1 MNIIFVVGRTRTANA
16 SAGLLAAIA
25 LFGGCAANLLGVG
38 GETTFKC
45 KAPDG
50 VQCQSVSGTY
60 ANARAGNLPAQQT
73 SGASAVATPSMTAVG
88 YVPAPLVTASAVQSS
103 WRLRDV
109 APFGAI
115 RSDPTIIRIWIAPW
129 EDADGDLMDQT
140 YVYMPLDTGRWL
152 IEHNRQR
159 IKREFSPVRAPA
171 SVAATSPAVRS
182 MAARPALDADGTS
195 PDAAPDSAAALA
207 AGIARLRGN
216 GREEGAAGRSW
227 TGTATPEAPQ

>member
-1 MNIIFVVGRTRTANA
+1 MTTNFTVGRTWTANA
-16 SAGLLAAIA
+16 LPGLLAAITT
-25 LFGGCAANLLGVG
+25 LGGCAANLSGVG

-60 ANARAGNLPAQQT
+60 ANARVGNLPSQQS
-73 SGASAVATPSMTAVG
+73 SGASAVPTSAMPATGLA
-88 YVPAPLVTASAVQSS
+88 PASGLSS
-103 WRLRDV
+103 SPRNREP
-109 APFGAI
+109 AAFGAI

-159 IKREFSPVRAPA
+159 IKREFAPVRAPA
-171 SVAATSPAVRS
+171 SAGTNVPVPKPI
-182 MAARPALDADGTS
+182 AARPTQDEDDGP
-195 PDAAPDSAAALA
+195 PDGAAALA
-207 AGIARLRGN
+207 AGMARLRGT
-216 GREEGAAGRSW
+216 GRGDAAAAKPGADN
-227 TGTATPEAPQ
+227 TLPEAPQ

>member
-1 MNIIFVVGRTRTANA
+1 MKTIFVVDRTRTDDV
-16 SAGLLAAIA
+16 SAGLLAAVA
-25 LFGGCAANLLGVG
+25 LFGGCAANLSGVG

-60 ANARAGNLPAQQT
+60 ANARAGNLPALQ
-73 SGASAVATPSMTAVG
+73 TAVG
-88 YVPAPLVTASAVQSS
+88 SALAPLVTPSAVPSPL
-103 WRLRDV
+103 RLRDA

-159 IKREFSPVRAPA
+159 IKREFAPVRAPA
-171 SVAATSPAVRS
+171 SAAATSPAARS
-182 MAARPALDADGTS
+182 MAARPAQDADGTA
-195 PDAAPDSAAALA
+195 PDAAPDSAAAFA

-216 GREEGAAGRSW
+216 GREEGAAGRSG